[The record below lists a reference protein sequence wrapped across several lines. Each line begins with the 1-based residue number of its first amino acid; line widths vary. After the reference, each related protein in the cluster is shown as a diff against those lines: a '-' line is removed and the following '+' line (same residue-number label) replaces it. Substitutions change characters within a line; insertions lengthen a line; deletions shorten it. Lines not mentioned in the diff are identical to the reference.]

1 MWVLKL
7 VSCFRVTRAEACK
20 LCVRLHIVVADAAVV
35 AVAVAWH
42 ECLMRDGSDR
52 QLLPAIGTNAGH
64 TGQTKKQ
71 KAKQS
76 KPKKKKGKIQFASCG
91 CGFYLYVFFSQV
103 YFCCFLLSAWDL
115 RARARTRHL
124 CSPATLRLPPHPSPT
139 LYTFRSHCLFMSFC
153 LCCLACTAQTAPFLS
168 DPF

>member
-35 AVAVAWH
+35 VVAVAWH

-64 TGQTKKQ
+64 TGQTQKQ

-76 KPKKKKGKIQFASCG
+76 KPKKKEKYNLRRVDVDFICT
-91 CGFYLYVFFSQV
+91 FFSQV

-124 CSPATLRLPPHPSPT
+124 CSPATLRLPRSPAHA
-139 LYTFRSHCLFMSFC
+139 LYSPFALPVYVILFMLPARRKLRHF
-153 LCCLACTAQTAPFLS
+153 
-168 DPF
+168 

>member
-91 CGFYLYVFFSQV
+91 CGFYLYVFFHKFTFV
-103 YFCCFLLSAWDL
+103 VFCSVLGICELVQGLD
-115 RARARTRHL
+115 TYV
-124 CSPATLRLPPHPSPT
+124 PPLHCDCPPPPTT

>member
-64 TGQTKKQ
+64 TGQTKKT
-71 KAKQS
+71 KSETKQT
-76 KPKKKKGKIQFASCG
+76 KKKKGKIQFASCG
-91 CGFYLYVFFSQV
+91 CGFYLYVFFHKFTFV
-103 YFCCFLLSAWDL
+103 VFCSVLGICELVQGLD
-115 RARARTRHL
+115 TYV
-124 CSPATLRLPPHPSPT
+124 PPLHSDCPPPPTT

>member
-35 AVAVAWH
+35 AVAPAWH

-76 KPKKKKGKIQFASCG
+76 KPKKKEKYNLRRMDVDFICRFFFHKFTFVVFCSVLGICTLVQGLDTFVPPAALRVPRTPTHA
-91 CGFYLYVFFSQV
+91 LYFPSALPV
-103 YFCCFLLSAWDL
+103 YVI
-115 RARARTRHL
+115 
-124 CSPATLRLPPHPSPT
+124 
-139 LYTFRSHCLFMSFC
+139 LFMLPARRKLRHF
-153 LCCLACTAQTAPFLS
+153 
-168 DPF
+168 